1 MLSSMRYLLVGN
13 YGVGNAGDEV
23 LRSYFTRRYPEV
35 SWSILSEEPM
45 GSELSRFPA
54 GLRSFFSFG
63 WLKTLRALSASD
75 GLVFGGGSLF
85 TDAESRHACFI
96 WLMHVFFCLILRKP
110 YFLAFQGI
118 GPFRSSFAAFSARIA
133 VRFASYLSVR
143 DTASVARIIL
153 WKKNTEVVQTF
164 DPAISLLKDTCEVNR
179 TKKLFIFIPRFS
191 SAWNSKTIGKFVR
204 ILEGIRREGSELRLI
219 SMQPSDPKERRLTER
234 LSHELQV
241 PVTEALVMEEVIWQI
256 QGASCVLT
264 ERYHGIIAAALACGI
279 PFLALRLREGDK
291 LDALASMCG
300 APSETL
306 DSFDESSMKRDWSG
320 LREKLVSLS
329 AQYGKLVEQ
338 GEKTLKDAL
347 KRFAR

>member
-1 MLSSMRYLLVGN
+1 MQYLLVGN

-35 SWSILSEEPM
+35 NWSILSEEPKE
-45 GSELSRFPA
+45 SELARFPA
-54 GLRSFFSFG
+54 GPRSLFSFK

-85 TDAESRHACFI
+85 TDAESSHACFV
-96 WLMHVFFCLILRKP
+96 WLMHVLFCLILRKP

-118 GPFRSSFAAFSARIA
+118 GPFRSGFASFSARIA
-133 VRFASYLSVR
+133 VRFASFISVR
-143 DTASVARIIL
+143 DTASAERILL

-164 DPAISLLKDTCEVNR
+164 DPAISLLKDLCEINR

-191 SAWNSKTIGKFVR
+191 TGWSSSNREKFVR
-204 ILEGIRREGSELRLI
+204 ILRGLREGGGELGLI
-219 SMQPSDPKERRLTER
+219 SMQPSDPRERRLMEYF
-234 LSHELQV
+234 SHELQA
-241 PVTEALVMEEVIWQI
+241 PVSEALVMEEVVRQI
-256 QGASCVLT
+256 QGATCVLT

-291 LDALASMCG
+291 LDALAGMCG
-300 APSETL
+300 APSETIE
-306 DSFDESSMKRDWSG
+306 SFRESSMKRDWG
-320 LREKLVSLS
+320 ELRERLVSLS
-329 AQYGKLVEQ
+329 TQYVKLVDQ
-338 GEKTLKDAL
+338 GETTLKDAL